1 MGLANSMSTDRTT
14 QKPQHILVVDDD
26 EDDCLLMREAFAEV
40 RPQSPLSFVHD
51 GEQLMAYLLGSAPYE
66 DAEEC
71 PMPDMILLDLNM
83 PRMDGREALRAIKQH
98 TILRCIPVIVLT
110 TSSALED
117 VKGSY
122 DCGAN
127 SFVTKP
133 TSFSDLTK
141 LVAMLGDYWL
151 ELVTLPQSPS
161 IREAK

>member
-1 MGLANSMSTDRTT
+1 MSIERTI

-51 GEQLMAYLLGSAPYE
+51 GEQLMAYLMRSAPYE
-66 DAEEC
+66 DAERC

-98 TILRCIPVIVLT
+98 ATLRCIPVIVLT
-110 TSSALED
+110 TSSACED
-117 VKGSY
+117 VKSSY

-133 TSFSDLTK
+133 TSFSDLK
-141 LVAMLGDYWL
+141 RLVVTLGDYWL
-151 ELVTLPQSPS
+151 ELVTLPPSPW
-161 IREAK
+161 IREA